1 MPAGPLLSLYS
12 TLVNSVV
19 LWFVVAV
26 VMLRLLDYD
35 VTSLLT
41 GLGFGGIIMG
51 MALKNTL
58 SDVIA
63 FSVILMERPFKV
75 REQLHLGHSA
85 TEYLTTAPHRWANLL
100 S

>member
-1 MPAGPLLSLYS
+1 
-12 TLVNSVV
+12 
-19 LWFVVAV
+19 
-26 VMLRLLDYD
+26 MLRLLDYD

-63 FSVILMERPFKV
+63 FAVILMERPFKV
-75 REQLHLGHSA
+75 QEQFHLAPAA
-85 TEYLTTAPHRWANLL
+85 T
-100 S
+100 